1 MTEFIAVENERMIP
15 QQAVSMITNADDME
29 RYIKSKETQEKKYLG
44 AIDLPLSERRRVL
57 SELGYMGITAGLW
70 VPEILARQALRVS
83 FTHHMHNSV
92 LLLWPAGGK
101 STHSSLVEQRSRR
114 RLTPRATA

>member
-57 SELGYMGITAGLW
+57 SELGYMGITAGF
-70 VPEILARQALRVS
+70 VGSGNSGTASLAGFVHPSHA
-83 FTHHMHNSV
+83 
-92 LLLWPAGGK
+92 
-101 STHSSLVEQRSRR
+101 
-114 RLTPRATA
+114 